1 MQFRELNLLNVARG
15 SGSAGVHLGWLAGC
29 STVLSPA
36 LLSLW
41 VRPSQDPAEEWL
53 WSARLYPRVTL
64 SSETF
69 AGVEVGVG
77 RLEIT

>member
-1 MQFRELNLLNVARG
+1 MQFRELNLLNVTARKWFSWG
-15 SGSAGVHLGWLAGC
+15 SPPWLAGWLQHC
-29 STVLSPA
+29 ALSPA

-69 AGVEVGVG
+69 AGVG
-77 RLEIT
+77 